1 MIFDEP
7 VNQRITALVDSGAE
21 GMFIDETLV
30 QNWNK
35 VKLKK
40 PVKVRNID
48 GTENSAGQITHRIF
62 IPYSLYGEQLTDW
75 FYVTNLGDQRMILG
89 MPWLEEHNPIID
101 WVQKSLEL

>member
-7 VNQRITALVDSGAE
+7 VNQRITVLVDSGAE

-40 PVKVRNID
+40 PVKVRNVD
-48 GTENSAGQITHRIF
+48 GTENSAGQITH
-62 IPYSLYGEQLTDW
+62 
-75 FYVTNLGDQRMILG
+75 
-89 MPWLEEHNPIID
+89 
-101 WVQKSLEL
+101 